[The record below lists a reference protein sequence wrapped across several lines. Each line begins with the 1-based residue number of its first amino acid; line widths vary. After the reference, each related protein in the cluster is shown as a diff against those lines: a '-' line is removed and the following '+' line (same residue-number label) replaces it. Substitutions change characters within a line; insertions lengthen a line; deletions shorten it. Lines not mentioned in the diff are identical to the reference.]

1 MVTMPDYRQ
10 QYVDLNVRDRL
21 SVADAVVLE
30 HHLGL
35 TKATIFISAVDPWS
49 YPHDDTPASLNVKSY
64 VQSVVAQA
72 THAGKRLLN
81 FTDTSISNFL
91 LSPLLIK
98 KGDRPPL
105 VAKSKAEQRATSP
118 RFVITAA
125 ATVPR
130 KSCSPHVDIPS
141 IEGIHLQNF
150 RLPFPLL
157 TTPSL
162 FSHAN
167 KT

>member
-21 SVADAVVLE
+21 SVADAVVLD

-49 YPHDDTPASLNVKSY
+49 YPHDTPASLNVKSY

-81 FTDTSISNFL
+81 FTNTSISNFL

-105 VAKSKAEQRATSP
+105 VAKPKAQQRATSP
-118 RFVITAA
+118 RLLIMAA

-130 KSCSPHVDIPS
+130 KSCSPHVVLSINEGFINFSPS
-141 IEGIHLQNF
+141 
-150 RLPFPLL
+150 
-157 TTPSL
+157 PSPPPQ
-162 FSHAN
+162 SPS
-167 KT
+167 T

>member
-21 SVADAVVLE
+21 SVADAVVLD

-49 YPHDDTPASLNVKSY
+49 YPHDTPASLNVKSY

-81 FTDTSISNFL
+81 FTNTSISNFL

-105 VAKSKAEQRATSP
+105 VAKPKAQQRAKSP
-118 RFVITAA
+118 RLVITAA

-130 KSCSPHVDIPS
+130 KSCSPHVVLSINEGFINFSPS
-141 IEGIHLQNF
+141 
-150 RLPFPLL
+150 
-157 TTPSL
+157 PSPPPQ
-162 FSHAN
+162 SPS
-167 KT
+167 T